1 SNGETTNI
9 INSIINQQTSFSVT
23 GTDNNGCKSSATIQI
38 NVYPLPTIIVNDRTI
53 CIGDTV
59 TLYAQGAS
67 TYIWSNQQSGNSIV
81 VSPSTTTTYSV
92 TGTDNNGWTGSTIAV
107 VTVLS
112 NPVLIV

>member
-1 SNGETTNI
+1 MNYVWSNGETTNI

-23 GTDNNGCKSSATIQI
+23 GTDNNGCKNSATIQI

-67 TYIWSNQQSGNSIV
+67 IY
-81 VSPSTTTTYSV
+81 
-92 TGTDNNGWTGSTIAV
+92 
-107 VTVLS
+107 LE
-112 NPVLIV
+112 